1 MVQTYC
7 GTAEKVHETVSQMNC
22 GGVNMSKDRFLL
34 IKSWG
39 CGFWSDVDHVMGQ
52 LLAAEITNRIP
63 VIYWGTNSLY
73 AESFH
78 SNAFDLYFEPVSN
91 YTIHDIAWPG
101 YTFYPPIW
109 NAKNIMIEDLDKI
122 TWTYRN
128 LGDMMSSDASVVVS
142 DVHYFIRPIIPY
154 IPKDHWAYGM
164 TAHQIYRCLFDKY
177 LKLNPDIEAEIN
189 EFYEANLKDRGPLLG
204 VHIRGGDKVREVE
217 KLSRFNKR
225 YHTAIEK
232 CIRKYGIKKILL
244 LTDTEDILKDF
255 KKKYGDM
262 VVSTDCRRGHLNDT
276 SNAAHL
282 QDYSNKRRK
291 GIEIIKDTYLGAK
304 CDFFIGN
311 GYSNVSYTV
320 YRLKD
325 WPEDHILLFFRSLK
339 EERKLANKRKRA
351 VGRNYKVEAKE
362 HKIGYPEFY
371 GGVNTY
377 VN

>member
-1 MVQTYC
+1 
-7 GTAEKVHETVSQMNC
+7 
-22 GGVNMSKDRFLL
+22 MSKDRFLL

-52 LLAAEITNRIP
+52 LLAAELTNRIP
-63 VIYWGTNSLY
+63 IVYWGPNSLY
-73 AESFH
+73 AESFQT
-78 SNAFDLYFEPVSN
+78 NAFELYFEPVSN
-91 YTIHDIAWPG
+91 YSIRDIAWPG
-101 YTFYPPIW
+101 YTYYPPVW
-109 NAKNIMIEDLDKI
+109 NSKNIMVEDLDKI
-122 TWTYRN
+122 TWTNRN

-142 DVHYFIRPIIPY
+142 DVHYFIRPLIPY
-154 IPKDHWAYGM
+154 IPKEHWAYGM

-177 LKLNPDIEAEIN
+177 LKLKPDIEAEIQYFYN
-189 EFYEANLKDRGPLLG
+189 EQLKDTGPLLG

-217 KLSRFNKR
+217 NLSRFNKK
-225 YHTAIEK
+225 YHTEVNNYMN
-232 CIRKYGIKKILL
+232 RYGIKKILL
-244 LTDTEDILKDF
+244 LTDTEDILKEF
-255 KKKYGDM
+255 QQRYGDM
-262 VVSTDCRRGHLNDT
+262 IVSTDCRRGQLNDT

-291 GIEIIKDTYLGAK
+291 GIEIIKDTYLASK

-325 WPEDHILLFFRSLK
+325 WPDGHIVLFFRSLK
-339 EERKLANKRKRA
+339 HDLKLAKKRGKLVAHNHRA
-351 VGRNYKVEAKE
+351 ESRD
-362 HKIGYPEFY
+362 HKIEYPEFY